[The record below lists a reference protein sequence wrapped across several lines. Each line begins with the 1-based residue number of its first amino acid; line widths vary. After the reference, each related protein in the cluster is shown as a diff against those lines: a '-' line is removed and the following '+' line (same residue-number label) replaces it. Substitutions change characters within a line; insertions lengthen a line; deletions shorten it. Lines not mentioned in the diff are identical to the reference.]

1 MLSATEARHKLTV
14 HVAVLNMMN
23 EHSLEEFYSPL
34 FSILS
39 TTHTARAR
47 ARCST
52 KLAGAPQARGGAGRL
67 SAGGS
72 GGSRLQ
78 NYHFD

>member
-14 HVAVLNMMN
+14 HLAVLNMMN

-39 TTHTARAR
+39 TTHTAR
-47 ARCST
+47 CST
-52 KLAGAPQARGGAGRL
+52 KIASAPQARDSDEGI

-72 GGSRLQ
+72 GGS
-78 NYHFD
+78 

>member
-14 HVAVLNMMN
+14 HLAVLNMMN

-39 TTHTARAR
+39 TTHTARAN

-52 KLAGAPQARGGAGRL
+52 KIASAPQARDSDEGI

-72 GGSRLQ
+72 GGS
-78 NYHFD
+78 

>member
-1 MLSATEARHKLTV
+1 MLWATEARHRLTV
-14 HVAVLNMMN
+14 HVVALNMMN

-34 FSILS
+34 FLILS
-39 TTHTARAR
+39 TTHTARAN
-47 ARCST
+47 AGCST
-52 KLAGAPQARGGAGRL
+52 KIASAPQARDGDGCI